1 MPNINKVAQAYS
13 LRMPKKYNMPYKT
26 LPSFA
31 LFAVS
36 LSLLNGCGGSRSIR
50 VTEGDQQIRSALTGS
65 LYATDQAT
73 IVHVNNFDRLVTLRN
88 ARSFPESTFLET
100 RDSEGIKSA
109 IIKTRGNRPAGL
121 GTADIV
127 EGLPKINDRASPVNA
142 TESVRLG
149 KIYRDLDEE

>member
-1 MPNINKVAQAYS
+1 
-13 LRMPKKYNMPYKT
+13 MPKKYNMPHKT

-36 LSLLNGCGGSRSIR
+36 LSLLSGCGGSRSVR
-50 VTEGDQQIRSALTGS
+50 VIEGDQQIRSALTGS
-65 LYATDQAT
+65 IYASDQAT
-73 IVHVNNFDRLVTLRN
+73 IVHVNKFDRLATLRN
-88 ARSFPESTFLET
+88 ARSFPKSTFLET
-100 RDSEGIKSA
+100 RDSEGNKSA
-109 IIKTRGNRPAGL
+109 ILKTRGNRPAGL

>member
-1 MPNINKVAQAYS
+1 MPH
-13 LRMPKKYNMPYKT
+13 KT

-36 LSLLNGCGGSRSIR
+36 LSLLSGCGGSRSVR
-50 VTEGDQQIRSALTGS
+50 VIEGDQQIRSALTGS
-65 LYATDQAT
+65 IYASDQAT
-73 IVHVNNFDRLVTLRN
+73 IVHVNKFDRLATLRN
-88 ARSFPESTFLET
+88 ARSFPKSTFLET
-100 RDSEGIKSA
+100 RDSEGNKSA
-109 IIKTRGNRPAGL
+109 ILKTRGNRPAGL

-149 KIYRDLDEE
+149 KIYRDLNEE

>member
-1 MPNINKVAQAYS
+1 
-13 LRMPKKYNMPYKT
+13 MPKKYNMPYKT
-26 LPSFA
+26 L
-31 LFAVS
+31 LFCVLLAVS
-36 LSLLNGCGGSRSIR
+36 FSLLSGCGGSRSVR

-73 IVHVNNFDRLVTLRN
+73 IVHVNKFDRLATLRN
-88 ARSFPESTFLET
+88 ARSFPKSTFLET
-100 RDSEGIKSA
+100 RDSEGNKSA
-109 IIKTRGNRPAGL
+109 ILKTRENRPAGL

>member
-1 MPNINKVAQAYS
+1 MPHKSI
-13 LRMPKKYNMPYKT
+13 
-26 LPSFA
+26 PSFA
-31 LFAVS
+31 LLAVS
-36 LSLLNGCGGSRSIR
+36 LSLFSGCGGSRSVH

-73 IVHVNNFDRLVTLRN
+73 IVHVNNFDRLATLRN
-88 ARSFPESTFLET
+88 ARIFPESTFLEA
-100 RDSEGIKSA
+100 RDNEGNKSA
-109 IIKTRGNRPAGL
+109 ILKTRGNRPTGL

>member
-1 MPNINKVAQAYS
+1 
-13 LRMPKKYNMPYKT
+13 MPKKYNMPYKT
-26 LPSFA
+26 L
-31 LFAVS
+31 LFCVLLAVS
-36 LSLLNGCGGSRSIR
+36 LSLLSGCGGSRSVR

-73 IVHVNNFDRLVTLRN
+73 IVHVNKFDRLATLRN
-88 ARSFPESTFLET
+88 ARSFPKSTFLET
-100 RDSEGIKSA
+100 RDSEGNKSA
-109 IIKTRGNRPAGL
+109 ILKTRGNRPAGL

-142 TESVRLG
+142 TESVRLE